1 MFGIF
6 KNKDKKKEFAKEIFG
21 VFKPKIHVAKKIGK
35 WEKTSTFGDVFIDDD
50 YLLGFSNAYFG
61 IVSKKSGYS
70 GQDVGLILMDVY
82 KLLDGTYSD
91 LDKFQKIIQN
101 YQLAKSS
108 GSKDLILGED
118 HALMFFLVFTSDNDA
133 HKFSKDSIYKE
144 ANKYFETGEF
154 KKQSDWAKKVLPEE
168 FSNGNTLSD
177 APSNI
182 IVAYRIFEQTFEK
195 RLNKLFK
202 I

>member
-1 MFGIF
+1 MFGLF
-6 KNKDKKKEFAKEIFG
+6 KNKKKELAKEIFG
-21 VFKPKIHVAKKIGK
+21 VFKPKIDLAKTIGK

-61 IVSKKSGYS
+61 IVAKKFGYS
-70 GQDVGLILMDVY
+70 GQDLGLILMDIY

-101 YQLAKSS
+101 YQSS
-108 GSKDLILGED
+108 KLNGSKELMLGED
-118 HALMFFLVFTSDNDA
+118 HALMFFLVFNSDNDA
-133 HKFSKDSIYKE
+133 HKFSKNTIYKE
-144 ANKYFETGEF
+144 AIKYFDTGEF
-154 KKQSDWAKKVLPEE
+154 KKQSEWAKKILPKE
-168 FSNGNTLSD
+168 FSNGSALSD

-182 IVAYRIFEQTFEK
+182 IIAYRIFEKTFEK
-195 RLNKLFK
+195 RLNKVFN